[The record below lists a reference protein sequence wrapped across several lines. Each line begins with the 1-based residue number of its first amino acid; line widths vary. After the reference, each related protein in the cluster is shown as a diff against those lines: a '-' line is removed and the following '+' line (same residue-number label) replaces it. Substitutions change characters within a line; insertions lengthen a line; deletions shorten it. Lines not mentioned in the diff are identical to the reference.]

1 MKRVKT
7 MAQFEQ
13 LLQDHDWYY
22 AFSDDKR
29 YYSAHKMAEQRILE
43 LSQTNRHWKDL
54 YLLYSQFSSPADKMT
69 EDEFMSKRSTLMED
83 YLASIGN

>member
-1 MKRVKT
+1 MKRIKT
-7 MAQFEQ
+7 IAEFEQ

-29 YYSAHKMAEQRILE
+29 YYAAQKMMEERIVALTDT
-43 LSQTNRHWKDL
+43 SRVWKDL
-54 YLLYSQFSSPADKMT
+54 YLLYCEAASPVVKMS
-69 EDEFMSKRSTLMED
+69 EEEFLSKRKQLMED